1 MAKSADRAIMRA
13 LIVLLQSRPSK
24 DALAAIK
31 RLKQELGEDYGD
43 GPW

>member
-1 MAKSADRAIMRA
+1 MSSKDTAIMRA
-13 LIVLLQSRPSK
+13 LIALLQGTAREK
-24 DALAAIK
+24 AAAAR